1 MPTLVGRQQIGR
13 LRDISQRKY
22 EEQAGIKWLQS
33 IPETEGCEASMATAY
48 EWNQPQL
55 GRENTHKFNIHEYA
69 RVLEGNKP
77 SKLQDQNVTNVLT
90 GSNTSEISRAMKK
103 ISETNQ
109 LLAQQ
114 QMVQQRALQAL
125 LHHQEQSSEAQEVSQ
140 RIQSQA
146 LVALTEVEQ
155 QRGFDLLFNKIAKYN
170 GKDPEKCHYWLNQVS
185 MACMESGRN
194 FRQSLMFCAEDA
206 VLTVLSG
213 LNPALTDDQ
222 IREEIMMCFSL
233 ALTRRQALERL
244 MAMHQETDEQ
254 MWQYI
259 VRHEV
264 AHLRAHKLTA
274 DEQCSISE
282 IMEFAM
288 KLQPYIQDKLLKKI
302 DRNRL
307 PRNLCKAYDQAV
319 DIECKNQITSR
330 YGTSAQISQI
340 SEYDS
345 NEGYQGI
352 EAMEL
357 HLRDGNKFTTNR
369 VNGAQ
374 RSFNTTNQG
383 NFNKVGRPGGYVNRQ
398 NSGNNT
404 QSNGRE
410 NFTFHNTQSNGRE
423 NFTFH
428 SKYQDGPKPAKW
440 DAQFQAYD
448 IEGKAVLEALK
459 KTNAFTILK
468 ENGPETEYSR
478 KLAQYNP
485 NLKAKFSPRQDQR
498 EVKQPGKDQ
507 TTAKK
512 IAEAFSAV
520 TGQEISE
527 EEVSLIQ
534 DIQLPEEEMNGSNED
549 TEVSEVSED
558 K

>member
-1 MPTLVGRQQIGR
+1 M
-13 LRDISQRKY
+13 
-22 EEQAGIKWLQS
+22 E
-33 IPETEGCEASMATAY
+33 
-48 EWNQPQL
+48 
-55 GRENTHKFNIHEYA
+55 
-69 RVLEGNKP
+69 
-77 SKLQDQNVTNVLT
+77 
-90 GSNTSEISRAMKK
+90 K

-114 QMVQQRALQAL
+114 QMVQQRVLQTL
-125 LHHQEQSSEAQEVSQ
+125 LYHQEQSSEAQEASQ

-146 LVALTEVEQ
+146 LVALTEVAQ
-155 QRGFDLLFNKIAKYN
+155 QKGFDSLFNKIAKYN

-206 VLTVLSG
+206 VLTVLLG
-213 LNPALTDDQ
+213 LNPALTNDQ
-222 IREEIMMCFSL
+222 IREEIMCFSL
-233 ALTRRQALERL
+233 APTRRQALERL
-244 MAMHQETDEQ
+244 RVMHHETDEQ

-307 PRNLCKAYDQAV
+307 PRNLCKAYDQEV
-319 DIECKNQITSR
+319 DVECKNQITSR

-340 SEYDS
+340 SEYD
-345 NEGYQGI
+345 NNKGYKGI
-352 EAMEL
+352 KAMEL

-369 VNGAQ
+369 VDGAQ
-374 RSFNTTNQG
+374 RSFNPTNQG

-410 NFTFHNTQSNGRE
+410 NFMSFC
-423 NFTFH
+423 
-428 SKYQDGPKPAKW
+428 SKYQDGPKPARW

-448 IEGKAVLEALK
+448 IEGKAVLE
-459 KTNAFTILK
+459 
-468 ENGPETEYSR
+468 
-478 KLAQYNP
+478 
-485 NLKAKFSPRQDQR
+485 RQN
-498 EVKQPGKDQ
+498 
-507 TTAKK
+507 
-512 IAEAFSAV
+512 F
-520 TGQEISE
+520 
-527 EEVSLIQ
+527 L
-534 DIQLPEEEMNGSNED
+534 
-549 TEVSEVSED
+549 
-558 K
+558 

>member
-1 MPTLVGRQQIGR
+1 MQ
-13 LRDISQRKY
+13 
-22 EEQAGIKWLQS
+22 
-33 IPETEGCEASMATAY
+33 
-48 EWNQPQL
+48 
-55 GRENTHKFNIHEYA
+55 
-69 RVLEGNKP
+69 
-77 SKLQDQNVTNVLT
+77 
-90 GSNTSEISRAMKK
+90 
-103 ISETNQ
+103 
-109 LLAQQ
+109 
-114 QMVQQRALQAL
+114 
-125 LHHQEQSSEAQEVSQ
+125 
-140 RIQSQA
+140 
-146 LVALTEVEQ
+146 
-155 QRGFDLLFNKIAKYN
+155 
-170 GKDPEKCHYWLNQVS
+170 
-185 MACMESGRN
+185 
-194 FRQSLMFCAEDA
+194 
-206 VLTVLSG
+206 LSG

-244 MAMHQETDEQ
+244 RAMHQETDEQ
-254 MWQYI
+254 MQQYI

-282 IMEFAM
+282 IMEFAI

-302 DRNRL
+302 DGNRP

-319 DIECKNQITSR
+319 DIEHKNQITSR
-330 YGTSAQISQI
+330 YGMLAQICQI

-345 NEGYQGI
+345 NEGYEGI
-352 EAMEL
+352 EVMEL
-357 HLRDGNKFTTNR
+357 RPRDGNKFTTNR
-369 VNGAQ
+369 VDGAQ
-374 RSFNTTNQG
+374 RNFNPTNQG
-383 NFNKVGRPGGYVNRQ
+383 SFNKVGRPGGYVNRQ

-410 NFTFHNTQSNGRE
+410 NFKSFC
-423 NFTFH
+423 

-459 KTNAFTILK
+459 KLTAFTILK

-485 NLKAKFSPRQDQR
+485 NLKARFSLRQDPK
-498 EVKQPGKDQ
+498 EVKQPRKDQ
-507 TTAKK
+507 TTAKE

-534 DIQLPEEEMNGSNED
+534 DIQLPEEEIMVPMKTQKLQKCQRIND
-549 TEVSEVSED
+549 
-558 K
+558 